1 MWGAIV
7 QAIDHAMGRMNEGMG
22 SGIKVAE
29 SQSGG
34 GGGAAAAKPASSGFN
49 LASAAKDIAGL
60 TKDKSSEDKA
70 TEEAEKAKEATK
82 EATKETTKETTEE
95 VAEGAGKAEN
105 AAIIS
110 DCRLKELF
118 GTDDIVKLFS
128 HINSYEFKYT
138 PKALRLYNGTK
149 GVDEGTNI
157 GVMAQELEENPVTE
171 NTVIDDE
178 NGYKNIETNKLAAA
192 DTAVLADVCKRLI
205 AIEEKLG
212 LSKE

>member
-29 SQSGG
+29 SQNGG
-34 GGGAAAAKPASSGFN
+34 GSGGAAAAKPASSGAN
-49 LASAAKDIAGL
+49 LASAVKDIAGL

-70 TEEAEKAKEATK
+70 TEEATEEAEKAKEA
-82 EATKETTKETTEE
+82 TKETTEE
-95 VAEGAGKAEN
+95 VAEGDK
-105 AAIIS
+105 IIS

-212 LSKE
+212 INKE

>member
-7 QAIDHAMGRMNEGMG
+7 QAIDHALGRINEGMG

-29 SQSGG
+29 AQGG
-34 GGGAAAAKPASSGFN
+34 GSGGAAAAKPASGFN
-49 LASAAKDIAGL
+49 LASAAKNIAGL

-70 TEEAEKAKEATK
+70 TEEATKEAEKATEATK
-82 EATKETTKETTEE
+82 EATEE
-95 VAEGAGKAEN
+95 VAEGDN
-105 AAIIS
+105 IIS

-118 GTDDIVKLFS
+118 GTDDIVELFS

-178 NGYKNIETNKLAAA
+178 NGYKNIETNKLAATEA
-192 DTAVLADVCKRLI
+192 AVLADVCKRLI

>member
-29 SQSGG
+29 SQGG
-34 GGGAAAAKPASSGFN
+34 GSSGAAMAKPASGAN
-49 LASAAKDIAGL
+49 LASAVKDIAGL

-70 TEEAEKAKEATK
+70 AEEATEEAEKAKETTK
-82 EATKETTKETTEE
+82 EATEE
-95 VAEGAGKAEN
+95 VAEETGKAED
-105 AAIIS
+105 ATTIS

-178 NGYKNIETNKLAAA
+178 NGYKNIETNKLAATEA
-192 DTAVLADVCKRLI
+192 AVLADVCKRLI

-212 LSKE
+212 INKE

>member
-29 SQSGG
+29 AQGG
-34 GGGAAAAKPASSGFN
+34 GSSGAAMAKPASGVN

-70 TEEAEKAKEATK
+70 AEEAAEEAEKAKDA
-82 EATKETTKETTEE
+82 TKETTEE
-95 VAEGAGKAEN
+95 VAEDGK
-105 AAIIS
+105 IIS

-118 GTDDIVKLFS
+118 GTDDIVELFS

-178 NGYKNIETNKLAAA
+178 NGYKNIETNKLAATEA
-192 DTAVLADVCKRLI
+192 AVLADVCKRLI

>member
-29 SQSGG
+29 SQNGG
-34 GGGAAAAKPASSGFN
+34 GSGGAAMAKPASGAN
-49 LASAAKDIAGL
+49 LASAVKSIAGL

-70 TEEAEKAKEATK
+70 AEEATEEAEKATEANKEATK
-82 EATKETTKETTEE
+82 EATEET
-95 VAEGAGKAEN
+95 GKAED
-105 AAIIS
+105 ATIIS

-157 GVMAQELEENPVTE
+157 GVMAQELEENPVTANMIVE
-171 NTVIDDE
+171 DE
-178 NGYKNIETNKLAAA
+178 NGYKNIETNKLAATEA
-192 DTAVLADVCKRLI
+192 AVLADVCKRLI

>member
-29 SQSGG
+29 SQNGG
-34 GGGAAAAKPASSGFN
+34 GSGGAAAAKPASSGAN
-49 LASAAKDIAGL
+49 LASAVKDIAGL

-70 TEEAEKAKEATK
+70 AEEATKEAEKAKEATK
-82 EATKETTKETTEE
+82 ETTEE
-95 VAEGAGKAEN
+95 VAEGDK
-105 AAIIS
+105 IIS

>member
-29 SQSGG
+29 SQNGG
-34 GGGAAAAKPASSGFN
+34 GGGAAMAKPASGAN
-49 LASAAKDIAGL
+49 LASAVKSIAGL

-70 TEEAEKAKEATK
+70 AEEATEEAEKATEANKEA
-82 EATKETTKETTEE
+82 TKETTEE
-95 VAEGAGKAEN
+95 VAEDGN
-105 AAIIS
+105 IIS

-118 GTDDIVKLFS
+118 GTDDIVELFS

-157 GVMAQELEENPVTE
+157 GVMAQELEENPVTANMIVE
-171 NTVIDDE
+171 DE
-178 NGYKNIETNKLAAA
+178 NGYKNIETNKLAATEA
-192 DTAVLADVCKRLI
+192 AVLADVCKRLI

>member
-22 SGIKVAE
+22 SGIKVAA
-29 SQSGG
+29 SQGG
-34 GGGAAAAKPASSGFN
+34 GGSGAAMAKPASGAN
-49 LASAAKDIAGL
+49 LASAVKDIAGL

-70 TEEAEKAKEATK
+70 TEEATEEAEKA
-82 EATKETTKETTEE
+82 KETTKETTEE
-95 VAEGAGKAEN
+95 VAEETGKAED
-105 AAIIS
+105 ASIIS

-157 GVMAQELEENPVTE
+157 GVMAQELEENPVTANMIVE
-171 NTVIDDE
+171 DE
-178 NGYKNIETNKLAAA
+178 NGYKNIETNKLAATEA
-192 DTAVLADVCKRLI
+192 AVLADVCKRLI

-212 LSKE
+212 INKE

>member
-29 SQSGG
+29 SQGG
-34 GGGAAAAKPASSGFN
+34 GGSGAAMAKPASGVN

-70 TEEAEKAKEATK
+70 TEEAAKEAEKAKDATKDATK
-82 EATKETTKETTEE
+82 EATEE
-95 VAEGAGKAEN
+95 VAEGGN
-105 AAIIS
+105 IIS

-118 GTDDIVKLFS
+118 GTDDIVELFS

-178 NGYKNIETNKLAAA
+178 NGYKNIETNKLAATEA
-192 DTAVLADVCKRLI
+192 AVLADVCKRLI

-212 LSKE
+212 INKE

>member
-29 SQSGG
+29 AQSGG
-34 GGGAAAAKPASSGFN
+34 GSGAAMAKPASGAN

-60 TKDKSSEDKA
+60 AKDKSSEDKA
-70 TEEAEKAKEATK
+70 AEEATKEAEKATEANKEATK
-82 EATKETTKETTEE
+82 EATEE
-95 VAEGAGKAEN
+95 VAEDGN
-105 AAIIS
+105 IIS

-118 GTDDIVKLFS
+118 GTDDIVELFS

-178 NGYKNIETNKLAAA
+178 NGYKNIETNKLAATEA
-192 DTAVLADVCKRLI
+192 AVLADVCKRLI

>member
-22 SGIKVAE
+22 AGIKVAD
-29 SQSGG
+29 SQNGG
-34 GGGAAAAKPASSGFN
+34 GSGGAAMAKPASGAN

-70 TEEAEKAKEATK
+70 AEEATEEAEEAKDATK
-82 EATKETTKETTEE
+82 EATEE
-95 VAEGAGKAEN
+95 VAEDGN
-105 AAIIS
+105 IIS

-157 GVMAQELEENPVTE
+157 GVMAQELEENPVTANMIVE
-171 NTVIDDE
+171 DE
-178 NGYKNIETNKLAAA
+178 NGYKNIETNKLAATEA
-192 DTAVLADVCKRLI
+192 AVLADVCKRLI

>member
-29 SQSGG
+29 SQNGG
-34 GGGAAAAKPASSGFN
+34 GSGGAAMAKPASSGAN
-49 LASAAKDIAGL
+49 LASAVKDIAGL
-60 TKDKSSEDKA
+60 TKDKSSEDKATEKA

-82 EATKETTKETTEE
+82 EATKETTEE
-95 VAEGAGKAEN
+95 VAEGDN
-105 AAIIS
+105 IIS

-178 NGYKNIETNKLAAA
+178 NGYKNIETNKLAATEA
-192 DTAVLADVCKRLI
+192 AVLADVCKRLI

>member
-29 SQSGG
+29 SQGG
-34 GGGAAAAKPASSGFN
+34 GGSGAAMAKPASGAN
-49 LASAAKDIAGL
+49 LASAVKDIAGL

-70 TEEAEKAKEATK
+70 TEEAAEEAEKA
-82 EATKETTKETTEE
+82 KETTKEATEE
-95 VAEGAGKAEN
+95 VAEETGKAED
-105 AAIIS
+105 ATIIS

-178 NGYKNIETNKLAAA
+178 NGYKNIETNKLAATEA
-192 DTAVLADVCKRLI
+192 AVLADVCKRLI

>member
-29 SQSGG
+29 AQGGG
-34 GGGAAAAKPASSGFN
+34 GGGAAMAKPASGAN

-70 TEEAEKAKEATK
+70 AEEATEEAKKAAEDAKEAEKAE
-82 EATKETTKETTEE
+82 ET
-95 VAEGAGKAEN
+95 GKAED
-105 AAIIS
+105 ATIIS

-157 GVMAQELEENPVTE
+157 GVMAQELEENPVTA

>member
-7 QAIDHAMGRMNEGMG
+7 QAIDHAMGRMHEGMG
-22 SGIKVAE
+22 SGIKVAA
-29 SQSGG
+29 SQG
-34 GGGAAAAKPASSGFN
+34 SSGSAGYN
-49 LASAAKDIAGL
+49 AGSASFDSG
-60 TKDKSSEDKA
+60 DN
-70 TEEAEKAKEATK
+70 EEAAEATK
-82 EATKETTKETTEE
+82 EAKKA
-95 VAEGAGKAEN
+95 AEGDK
-105 AAIIS
+105 IIS

>member
-29 SQSGG
+29 SQGG
-34 GGGAAAAKPASSGFN
+34 GGSGGAAMAKPASSGAN
-49 LASAAKDIAGL
+49 LASAVKDIAGL

-70 TEEAEKAKEATK
+70 TEEATEEAEKAKEA
-82 EATKETTKETTEE
+82 TKETTEE
-95 VAEGAGKAEN
+95 VAEETGKAED
-105 AAIIS
+105 ATIIS

-178 NGYKNIETNKLAAA
+178 NGYKNIETNKLATTEA
-192 DTAVLADVCKRLI
+192 AVLADVCKRLI

-212 LSKE
+212 INKE

>member
-29 SQSGG
+29 SQGG
-34 GGGAAAAKPASSGFN
+34 GSSGGAAMAKPASGAN

-70 TEEAEKAKEATK
+70 AEEAAKEAEKAKETTK
-82 EATKETTKETTEE
+82 EATEE
-95 VAEGAGKAEN
+95 VAEN
-105 AAIIS
+105 DNIIS

-118 GTDDIVKLFS
+118 GTDDIVELFS

-157 GVMAQELEENPVTE
+157 GVMAQELEENPVTANMIVE
-171 NTVIDDE
+171 DE
-178 NGYKNIETNKLAAA
+178 NGYKNIETNKLAATEA
-192 DTAVLADVCKRLI
+192 AVLADVCKRLI

-212 LSKE
+212 INKE

>member
-29 SQSGG
+29 AQSGG
-34 GGGAAAAKPASSGFN
+34 GSGAAMSKPASGAN
-49 LASAAKDIAGL
+49 LASAAKNIVSL

-70 TEEAEKAKEATK
+70 AEEAAEEAEKAKEATE
-82 EATKETTKETTEE
+82 EATKE
-95 VAEGAGKAEN
+95 VAEDDKV
-105 AAIIS
+105 IS

-118 GTDDIVKLFS
+118 GTDDIVELFS

-149 GVDEGTNI
+149 GVDDGTNI
-157 GVMAQELEENPVTE
+157 GVMAQELEENPVTANMVVE
-171 NTVIDDE
+171 DE
-178 NGYKNIETNKLAAA
+178 NGYKNIQTDKLAATDA
-192 DTAVLADVCKRLI
+192 AVLADVCKRLI

>member
-29 SQSGG
+29 SQGG
-34 GGGAAAAKPASSGFN
+34 GSGAAMAKPASGAN

-70 TEEAEKAKEATK
+70 AEEATK
-82 EATKETTKETTEE
+82 EAEKATEANKEATEE
-95 VAEGAGKAEN
+95 VAEETGKAED
-105 AAIIS
+105 ATIIS

-171 NTVIDDE
+171 NTVIEDE
-178 NGYKNIETNKLAAA
+178 NGYKNIETNKLAATEA
-192 DTAVLADVCKRLI
+192 AVLADVCKRLI

>member
-22 SGIKVAE
+22 AGIKVAD
-29 SQSGG
+29 SQNGG
-34 GGGAAAAKPASSGFN
+34 GSGGAAMAKPASGAN

-70 TEEAEKAKEATK
+70 AEEAAEEAEKAKETTK
-82 EATKETTKETTEE
+82 EATEE
-95 VAEGAGKAEN
+95 VAEDGN
-105 AAIIS
+105 IIS

-118 GTDDIVKLFS
+118 GTDDIVELFS

-178 NGYKNIETNKLAAA
+178 NGYKNIETNKLAATEA
-192 DTAVLADVCKRLI
+192 AVLADVCKRLI

>member
-29 SQSGG
+29 SQGG
-34 GGGAAAAKPASSGFN
+34 GGSGAAMAKPASGAN
-49 LASAAKDIAGL
+49 LASAVKNIANIKDE
-60 TKDKSSEDKA
+60 KSSEDKA
-70 TEEAEKAKEATK
+70 TEEAKKAAEEAKEA
-82 EATKETTKETTEE
+82 E
-95 VAEGAGKAEN
+95 KAED
-105 AAIIS
+105 ATIIS

>member
-1 MWGAIV
+1 MLGAII
-7 QAIDHAMGRMNEGMG
+7 QAIDNAMGRMKEGMG

-29 SQSGG
+29 AQGG
-34 GGGAAAAKPASSGFN
+34 GGSGAAMSKPASGAN
-49 LASAAKDIAGL
+49 LASVAKNIVSL

-70 TEEAEKAKEATK
+70 AEEATKEAEKAKEAT
-82 EATKETTKETTEE
+82 EE
-95 VAEGAGKAEN
+95 VAEDGKV
-105 AAIIS
+105 IS

-118 GTDDIVKLFS
+118 GTDDIVELFS

-157 GVMAQELEENPVTE
+157 GVMAQELEENPVTANMIVE
-171 NTVIDDE
+171 DE
-178 NGYKNIETNKLAAA
+178 NGYKNIETNKLATTEA
-192 DTAVLADVCKRLI
+192 AVLADVCKRLI

>member
-22 SGIKVAE
+22 AGIKVAD
-29 SQSGG
+29 SQNGG
-34 GGGAAAAKPASSGFN
+34 GSGGAAMAKPASGAN

-70 TEEAEKAKEATK
+70 AEEATEEAEEAKDATK
-82 EATKETTKETTEE
+82 EATEEATKE
-95 VAEGAGKAEN
+95 VAEDGN
-105 AAIIS
+105 IIS

-178 NGYKNIETNKLAAA
+178 NGYKNIETNKLAATEA
-192 DTAVLADVCKRLI
+192 AVLADVCKRLI

>member
-29 SQSGG
+29 SQGG
-34 GGGAAAAKPASSGFN
+34 GSSGAAMAKPASGAN

-70 TEEAEKAKEATK
+70 TEEAAKEAEK
-82 EATKETTKETTEE
+82 AKETTKEATEE
-95 VAEGAGKAEN
+95 VAEETGKAED
-105 AAIIS
+105 ATIIS

-178 NGYKNIETNKLAAA
+178 NGYKNIETNKLAATEA
-192 DTAVLADVCKRLI
+192 AVLADVCKRLI

>member
-22 SGIKVAE
+22 AGIKVAD
-29 SQSGG
+29 SQNGG
-34 GGGAAAAKPASSGFN
+34 GSGGAAMAKPASGAN
-49 LASAAKDIAGL
+49 LASAAKNIAGL

-70 TEEAEKAKEATK
+70 AEEATKEAEEAKDATK
-82 EATKETTKETTEE
+82 EATKE
-95 VAEGAGKAEN
+95 VAEETGKAED
-105 AAIIS
+105 ATIIS

-178 NGYKNIETNKLAAA
+178 NGYKNIETNKLAATEA
-192 DTAVLADVCKRLI
+192 AVLADVCKRLI

>member
-34 GGGAAAAKPASSGFN
+34 GSGGAAAAKPASSGAN
-49 LASAAKDIAGL
+49 LASAVKDIAGL

-70 TEEAEKAKEATK
+70 TEEATKEAEKATEANKEATK
-82 EATKETTKETTEE
+82 E
-95 VAEGAGKAEN
+95 VAEGDN
-105 AAIIS
+105 IIS

-118 GTDDIVKLFS
+118 GTDDIVELFS

>member
-34 GGGAAAAKPASSGFN
+34 GSGAAMAKPASSGAN
-49 LASAAKDIAGL
+49 LASAVKDIAGL

-70 TEEAEKAKEATK
+70 AEEATEEAEKAKEATK
-82 EATKETTKETTEE
+82 ETTEE
-95 VAEGAGKAEN
+95 VAENAGKAED

>member
-34 GGGAAAAKPASSGFN
+34 GSGGAAMAKPASSGAN
-49 LASAAKDIAGL
+49 LASAVKDIAGL

-70 TEEAEKAKEATK
+70 AEEATKEAEKAKEATK
-82 EATKETTKETTEE
+82 ETTEE
-95 VAEGAGKAEN
+95 VAEGDK
-105 AAIIS
+105 IIS

>member
-29 SQSGG
+29 AQGG
-34 GGGAAAAKPASSGFN
+34 GSGGAAMAKPASGVD
-49 LASAAKDIAGL
+49 LASVAKNIAGL

-70 TEEAEKAKEATK
+70 TEEAAKEAEKAT
-82 EATKETTKETTEE
+82 EATKETTEE
-95 VAEGAGKAEN
+95 VAEGDN
-105 AAIIS
+105 IIS

-118 GTDDIVKLFS
+118 GTDDIVELFS

-157 GVMAQELEENPVTE
+157 GVMAQELEENPVTANMVVE
-171 NTVIDDE
+171 DE
-178 NGYKNIETNKLAAA
+178 NGYKNIETNKLATTEA
-192 DTAVLADVCKRLI
+192 AVLADVCKRLI

>member
-29 SQSGG
+29 SQGGG
-34 GGGAAAAKPASSGFN
+34 GGGASMAKPASSGAN
-49 LASAAKDIAGL
+49 LASAVKDIAGL

-70 TEEAEKAKEATK
+70 TEEATKEAEKAKEANK
-82 EATKETTKETTEE
+82 EATEE
-95 VAEGAGKAEN
+95 AAEKAAEN
-105 AAIIS
+105 DNIIS

-178 NGYKNIETNKLAAA
+178 NGYKNIETNKLAATEA
-192 DTAVLADVCKRLI
+192 AVLADVCKRLI

-212 LSKE
+212 INKE

>member
-29 SQSGG
+29 AQSGG
-34 GGGAAAAKPASSGFN
+34 GGGAAAAKPASSGAN
-49 LASAAKDIAGL
+49 LASAVKDIAGL

-70 TEEAEKAKEATK
+70 TEEATEEAEKAKED
-82 EATKETTKETTEE
+82 TKETTEE
-95 VAEGAGKAEN
+95 VAEDAGKAED
-105 AAIIS
+105 ATIIS

-178 NGYKNIETNKLAAA
+178 NGYKNIETNKLAATEA
-192 DTAVLADVCKRLI
+192 AVLADVCKRLI

-212 LSKE
+212 ISKE

>member
-29 SQSGG
+29 SQNGG
-34 GGGAAAAKPASSGFN
+34 GSGGAAAAKPASSGAN
-49 LASAAKDIAGL
+49 LASAVKDIAGL

-70 TEEAEKAKEATK
+70 TEKATEEAEKAKEATK
-82 EATKETTKETTEE
+82 ETTEE
-95 VAEGAGKAEN
+95 VAEETGKAED

-118 GTDDIVKLFS
+118 GTDDIVELFS

-178 NGYKNIETNKLAAA
+178 NGYKNIETNKLAATEA
-192 DTAVLADVCKRLI
+192 AVLADVCKRLI

-212 LSKE
+212 ISKE

>member
-7 QAIDHAMGRMNEGMG
+7 QAIDHAMGRMHEGMG

-29 SQSGG
+29 SQNGG
-34 GGGAAAAKPASSGFN
+34 GSGGAAMSKPASSGAN
-49 LASAAKDIAGL
+49 LASAVKDIAGL

-70 TEEAEKAKEATK
+70 TEEATKEAEKAKEA
-82 EATKETTKETTEE
+82 TKETTEE
-95 VAEGAGKAEN
+95 VAEGDN
-105 AAIIS
+105 IIS

-118 GTDDIVKLFS
+118 GTDDIVELFS

-178 NGYKNIETNKLAAA
+178 NGYKNIETNKLATTEA
-192 DTAVLADVCKRLI
+192 AVLADVCKRLI

>member
-34 GGGAAAAKPASSGFN
+34 GSGAAMAKPASSGAN
-49 LASAAKDIAGL
+49 LASAVKDIAGL

-70 TEEAEKAKEATK
+70 AEEATEEAEKAKEATK
-82 EATKETTKETTEE
+82 ETTEE
-95 VAEGAGKAEN
+95 VAENAGKAED

-212 LSKE
+212 INKE

>member
-34 GGGAAAAKPASSGFN
+34 GGGAAAAKPASSGAN
-49 LASAAKDIAGL
+49 LASAVKDIAGL

-70 TEEAEKAKEATK
+70 AEEATKEAEKAKEATK
-82 EATKETTKETTEE
+82 ETTEE
-95 VAEGAGKAEN
+95 VAEGDK
-105 AAIIS
+105 IIS

>member
-29 SQSGG
+29 SQNGGG
-34 GGGAAAAKPASSGFN
+34 GGGAAMAKPASGAN
-49 LASAAKDIAGL
+49 LASAVKNIAGL
-60 TKDKSSEDKA
+60 AKDKSSEDKATEEA

-82 EATKETTKETTEE
+82 ETTEE
-95 VAEGAGKAEN
+95 VAEETGKAED
-105 AAIIS
+105 ATIIS

-178 NGYKNIETNKLAAA
+178 NGYKNIETNKLAATEA
-192 DTAVLADVCKRLI
+192 AVLADVCKRLI

>member
-29 SQSGG
+29 AQGG
-34 GGGAAAAKPASSGFN
+34 GSSGAAMAKPASGAN
-49 LASAAKDIAGL
+49 LASAAKNIAGL

-70 TEEAEKAKEATK
+70 AEEAAKEAEKATEANKEATK
-82 EATKETTKETTEE
+82 E
-95 VAEGAGKAEN
+95 VAEDDN
-105 AAIIS
+105 IIS

-118 GTDDIVKLFS
+118 GTDDIVELFS

-157 GVMAQELEENPVTE
+157 GVMAQELEENPVTANMIVE
-171 NTVIDDE
+171 DE
-178 NGYKNIETNKLAAA
+178 NGYKNIETNKLAATEA
-192 DTAVLADVCKRLI
+192 AVLADVCKRLI

>member
-34 GGGAAAAKPASSGFN
+34 GGGAAAAKPASSGAN
-49 LASAAKDIAGL
+49 LASAVKDIAGL

-70 TEEAEKAKEATK
+70 TEEATEEAEKAKEA
-82 EATKETTKETTEE
+82 TKETTEE
-95 VAEGAGKAEN
+95 VAEGDN
-105 AAIIS
+105 IIS

-178 NGYKNIETNKLAAA
+178 NGYKNIETNKLAATEA
-192 DTAVLADVCKRLI
+192 AVLADVCKRLI

-212 LSKE
+212 INKE

>member
-29 SQSGG
+29 SQGG
-34 GGGAAAAKPASSGFN
+34 GGSGAAAAKPASSGAN
-49 LASAAKDIAGL
+49 LASAVKDIAGL

-70 TEEAEKAKEATK
+70 AEEATEEAEKAKEATK
-82 EATKETTKETTEE
+82 ETTEE
-95 VAEGAGKAEN
+95 VAEGDK
-105 AAIIS
+105 IIS

>member
-22 SGIKVAE
+22 AGIKVAD
-29 SQSGG
+29 SQNGG
-34 GGGAAAAKPASSGFN
+34 GSGGAAMAKPASGAN

-70 TEEAEKAKEATK
+70 AEEATK
-82 EATKETTKETTEE
+82 EAEEAKDATKEATEEATKE
-95 VAEGAGKAEN
+95 VAEDGN
-105 AAIIS
+105 IIS

-157 GVMAQELEENPVTE
+157 GVMAQELEENPVTANMIVE
-171 NTVIDDE
+171 DE
-178 NGYKNIETNKLAAA
+178 NGYKNIETNKLAATEA
-192 DTAVLADVCKRLI
+192 AVLADVCKRLI